1 MLMVYIICL
10 WLFKESKDAVER
22 TPKMI
27 KLSWLIFWQPTF
39 RMFEKEPGKW
49 VVYTKS
55 RLPENPLLNKK
66 QSSKTKQN
74 QENDQNSNRSYEVC
88 FFEFVFKKFGRNLL
102 TRRDQPIETRQTTN
116 KSFPPSRKGFNVKK
130 QTEHGLLR
138 TILIQNLIS

>member
-1 MLMVYIICL
+1 
-10 WLFKESKDAVER
+10 
-22 TPKMI
+22 
-27 KLSWLIFWQPTF
+27 
-39 RMFEKEPGKW
+39 MFEKEPGKW